1 MLPPETLDGLIAHQ
15 PEIHHGRPIISGTG
29 VAVRTVVGHYQ
40 LGLSPEEIA
49 DEMALPL
56 AGVYAAVTYYHL
68 HRDEIEADIQ
78 ANAEDVVISAL
89 GSRHA
94 A

>member
-1 MLPPETLDGLIAHQ
+1 MLGSEQLDGLIIRT
-15 PEIHHGRPIISGTG
+15 PGLHHGCPIIAGTG

-56 AGVYAAVTYYHL
+56 AGVYAALTYYHL
-68 HRDEIEADIQ
+68 HRDEIEADIR
-78 ANAEDVVISAL
+78 ANGEDAVM
-89 GSRHA
+89 GGRA
-94 A
+94 ARDAA

>member
-1 MLPPETLDGLIAHQ
+1 MLDANQLDGLIVRTPGLRDGQ
-15 PEIHHGRPIISGTG
+15 PIIAGTG
-29 VAVRTVVGHYQ
+29 VAVRTVVGHYR

-49 DEMALPL
+49 DEMGLPL
-56 AGVYAAVTYYHL
+56 AGVYAALTYYHL
-68 HRDEIEADIQ
+68 HRDEIEADIR
-78 ANAEDVVISAL
+78 ANAEDVVMREV

>member
-1 MLPPETLDGLIAHQ
+1 
-15 PEIHHGRPIISGTG
+15 
-29 VAVRTVVGHYQ
+29 
-40 LGLSPEEIA
+40 
-49 DEMALPL
+49 MALPL

>member
-1 MLPPETLDGLIAHQ
+1 MLPPETLDELIAHE
-15 PEIHHGRPIISGTG
+15 PEMHHGRPIIAGTG

-78 ANAEDVVISAL
+78 ANAEDVVISRL